1 MLTAGLGGMIL
12 GLALRP
18 APAPV
23 APPAESVQ
31 PSSPALTEQ
40 LAALRQAIATEQAR
54 LDALTRARVAAEAQL
69 AAAQRD
75 ASQRDPAPR
84 EAGPREPTP
93 RDVAREAAVREAQ
106 ARREVAAVAA
116 APPARP
122 ARPEPA
128 AALASGPRVFV
139 HYRGGSPAAAEAAS
153 TAAALLRDSGF
164 EVSDLRTVQSVPA
177 QRVVRYFHAEDA
189 GAAARLAGRLGR
201 GWAIQDFRNFEPSPA
216 PQTLEIWL
224 PER

>member
-1 MLTAGLGGMIL
+1 M
-12 GLALRP
+12 
-18 APAPV
+18 

-106 ARREVAAVAA
+106 ARR
-116 APPARP
+116 R
-122 ARPEPA
+122 
-128 AALASGPRVFV
+128 
-139 HYRGGSPAAAEAAS
+139 
-153 TAAALLRDSGF
+153 
-164 EVSDLRTVQSVPA
+164 
-177 QRVVRYFHAEDA
+177 
-189 GAAARLAGRLGR
+189 
-201 GWAIQDFRNFEPSPA
+201 
-216 PQTLEIWL
+216 
-224 PER
+224 

>member
-1 MLTAGLGGMIL
+1 M
-12 GLALRP
+12 
-18 APAPV
+18 
-23 APPAESVQ
+23 
-31 PSSPALTEQ
+31 
-40 LAALRQAIATEQAR
+40 
-54 LDALTRARVAAEAQL
+54 
-69 AAAQRD
+69 
-75 ASQRDPAPR
+75 
-84 EAGPREPTP
+84 
-93 RDVAREAAVREAQ
+93 
-106 ARREVAAVAA
+106 AA